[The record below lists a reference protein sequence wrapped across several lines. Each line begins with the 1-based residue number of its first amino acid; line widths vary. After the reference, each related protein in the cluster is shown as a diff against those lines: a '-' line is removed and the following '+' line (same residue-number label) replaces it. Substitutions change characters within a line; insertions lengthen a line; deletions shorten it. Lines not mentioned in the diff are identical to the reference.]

1 MDWEAYDYRPKRPK
15 EPQPWLKWQVPKE
28 QCLGYIT
35 NIFMFIIFVPGLLGF
50 AITPKGIALQV
61 LVIDY
66 FMWIRYKMTL
76 ND

>member
-35 NIFMFIIFVPGLLGF
+35 NIFMFIIFV
-50 AITPKGIALQV
+50 
-61 LVIDY
+61 
-66 FMWIRYKMTL
+66 
-76 ND
+76 